1 MTKKVLKG
9 VITSA
14 KNNKTIVVEVT
25 RKFKHPFY
33 EKVIKRTKKYHAHDE
48 NNEYAVGDTVSIIE
62 SKPISK
68 LKKWMVIPNTG
79 AKSWFKCSLNFL

>member
-1 MTKKVLKG
+1 MTKKILKG
-9 VITSA
+9 IVKSA

-33 EKVIKRTKKYHAHDE
+33 EKIIKRTKKYHAHDE
-48 NNEYAVGDTVSIIE
+48 KNEFKEGQIVKIIE

-68 LKKWMVIPNTG
+68 KKTWQVLK
-79 AKSWFKCSLNFL
+79 

>member
-9 VITSA
+9 IITSA
-14 KNNKTIVVEVT
+14 KSNKTVVVEVT

-48 NNEYAVGDTVSIIE
+48 KNKFKEGDNVQITECAPVS
-62 SKPISK
+62 
-68 LKKWMVIPNTG
+68 KKKTWEVME
-79 AKSWFKCSLNFL
+79 K

>member
-9 VITSA
+9 IITSA

-33 EKVIKRTKKYHAHDE
+33 GKVIKRTKKYHAHDE
-48 NNEYAVGDTVSIIE
+48 ANKFKEGEKVAIIE
-62 SKPISK
+62 CKPISK
-68 LKKWMVIPNTG
+68 KKTWQVVE
-79 AKSWFKCSLNFL
+79 